1 MTQVGEQTPPR
12 GEQTPSR
19 GGQTPSRG
27 WRTPGLIVAAGC
39 AVSLISFGVRSGFG
53 VFLEPMSG
61 DLGWGR
67 EIFALAI
74 AIQNLLWGVCQPVAG
89 AIADRYGSARVLSVG
104 AVVYAIGLFLM
115 AEVSSP
121 AMLHLS
127 AGLLIGM
134 GVAGASFAIVLAAF
148 GRMVPEERR
157 SWALGIGTAAGSLG
171 QFTVVPLGQAFLGAY
186 GWSTALVLLGFMVL
200 LVIPCST
207 VLAGKPGT
215 ATGRRQSFG
224 EALREAAGHRGYWL
238 LIAGFFVCGFHVAF
252 IQTHLPAYI
261 ADAGLDPELGAWAI
275 AVVGGAN
282 LVGAY
287 TAGVMGGRRSKKAIL
302 SWLYF
307 GRAVAIGGFML
318 LPMTPTVVLAFA
330 FVIGLLWL
338 STVPLTSGLV
348 AQFFGPR
355 YMATLFGVV
364 FFSHQVGAFLG
375 VWMGGY
381 VFDRAGSYDLVWWVG
396 IGLGLFAALV
406 HLPIDERPAA
416 RPAEAA

>member
-1 MTQVGEQTPPR
+1 MSQVA
-12 GEQTPSR
+12 
-19 GGQTPSRG
+19 GQASGPG
-27 WRTPGLIVAAGC
+27 WRTPALIITVGC
-39 AVSLISFGVRSGFG
+39 VISLVSFGIRSGFG
-53 VFLEPMSG
+53 VFLEPMSS

-74 AIQNLLWGVCQPVAG
+74 AIQNLMWGVCQPVAG
-89 AIADRYGSARVLSVG
+89 AIADRYGAARVLSVG
-104 AVVYAIGLFLM
+104 AVIYAAGLFMM

-121 AMLHLS
+121 TMLHVS

-171 QFTVVPLGQAFLGAY
+171 QFTVVPLGQAFLSAY
-186 GWSTALVLLGFMVL
+186 GWSTALMLLGLLVL

-207 VLAGKPGT
+207 VLAGKPGSYG
-215 ATGRRQSFG
+215 GRPQSFG
-224 EALREAAGHRGYWL
+224 EAMREAAGHRSYWL

-252 IQTHLPAYI
+252 IQVHLPAYI
-261 ADAGLDPELGAWAI
+261 TDAGLNPELGAWAI

-282 LVGAY
+282 LIGAY
-287 TAGVMGGRRSKKAIL
+287 TAGVMGGKGSKKSIL

-307 GRAVAIGGFML
+307 GRAVAIAVFL
-318 LPMTPTVVLAFA
+318 FAPLTPTSVLVFS

-381 VFDRAGSYDLVWWVG
+381 VFDRTGSYDLVWWVG

-406 HLPIDERPAA
+406 HLPIEERPVS
-416 RPAEAA
+416 RPAKAA